1 MQTELTFLLSCL
13 ASHPLTG
20 VLSSELWHSSPC
32 LPCFTT
38 SEAPFA
44 PFRRVETYFRCQSS
58 NLNKRRHQRFRQQ
71 PRRPATAPGNR
82 RRPCPNYGDA
92 VVSHTLEE
100 CRLKDLIC
108 DKCKKKGHKER
119 NCSRKHTFQK
129 PRSFF
134 KQQHHQRAAVA
145 MCDNGLQSAINQT
158 IIYFLRGR

>member
-1 MQTELTFLLSCL
+1 MAFKPVSSLLYYLRSI
-13 ASHPLTG
+13 
-20 VLSSELWHSSPC
+20 
-32 LPCFTT
+32 
-38 SEAPFA
+38 A
-44 PFRRVETYFRCQSS
+44 PFRWVDTIFLLPISEFKSE
-58 NLNKRRHQRFRQQ
+58 Q
-71 PRRPATAPGNR
+71 PPRPATAPGNR

-108 DKCKKKGHKER
+108 DKCKKKGHRER

-129 PRSFF
+129 PRSFL